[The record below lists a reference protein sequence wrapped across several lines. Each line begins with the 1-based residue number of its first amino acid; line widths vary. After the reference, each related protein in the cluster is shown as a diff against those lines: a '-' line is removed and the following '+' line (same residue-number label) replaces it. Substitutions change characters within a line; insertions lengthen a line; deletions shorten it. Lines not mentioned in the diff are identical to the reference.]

1 MSQPPA
7 PVHDL
12 SVNKVLA
19 GAGAAVTSAVIG
31 SFFGVAG
38 TVVGAAVGSVASTVA
53 TELYQRSLD
62 RTRERILARLRAG
75 SGRSGGSSDD
85 GGHEDGHSEDRPAED
100 EPTPHGPSRRR
111 RGMLGLVTATA
122 VVFLIGMLVVTGV
135 ELLKGSTVAG
145 QPGTSVGSVLG
156 PAPTLTAEP
165 SDPVTST
172 KKAKRVEASD
182 TPSNSARPSATT
194 SQAPSKTTTP
204 TPTPTSTSA
213 AASSKG

>member
-38 TVVGAAVGSVASTVA
+38 TVVGAAVGSVASTLA
-53 TELYQRSLD
+53 TELYERSLD
-62 RTRERILARLRAG
+62 RTRARILARLRAG
-75 SGRSGGSSDD
+75 SGGSSDD
-85 GGHEDGHSEDRPAED
+85 GGSADGHSEDGPAED
-100 EPTPHGPSRRR
+100 EPTPHGPPRRR
-111 RGMLGLVTATA
+111 RGVLGWVAATV
-122 VVFLIGMLVVTGV
+122 VVFLLGMLVVTGV

-145 QPGTSVGSVLG
+145 QPGTSVGSVLD
-156 PAPTLTAEP
+156 PAPTSTADAEP

-172 KKAKRVEASD
+172 KKAKRVEGTE
-182 TPSNSARPSATT
+182 TPSKTAKPSATK
-194 SQAPSKTTTP
+194 SAESSKTTTP
-204 TPTPTSTSA
+204 TPTPTSD
-213 AASSKG
+213 AASTG